1 MGTFEEAYQKIS
13 EVGGIESASNQAKMK
28 EWANLIEEYKK
39 IINAQQ
45 YKFIRQ
51 EQQLKILEM
60 K

>member
-1 MGTFEEAYQKIS
+1 MGELNSLK
-13 EVGGIESASNQAKMK
+13 VD
-28 EWANLIEEYKK
+28 EWTGLIEDYKK